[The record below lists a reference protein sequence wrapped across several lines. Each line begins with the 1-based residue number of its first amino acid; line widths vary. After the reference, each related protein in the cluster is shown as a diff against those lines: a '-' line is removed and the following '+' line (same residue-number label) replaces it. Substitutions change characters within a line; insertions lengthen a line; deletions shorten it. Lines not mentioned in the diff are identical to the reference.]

1 MGLWYPCWED
11 CLISSMWSL
20 ASLQFLWEIR
30 SIASIKDEF
39 VSKKTLSM
47 LIHINLC
54 PGPLGLSLKPAC
66 VCPAVPL
73 ARLQRTACPRKS
85 FTGGNLFLLLCTTM
99 SYLCS
104 ILGLLFSVLLEQ
116 RKKLLGFWAIQN
128 HWALHKEADSKA
140 EACPCALERCPELS
154 LNG

>member
-30 SIASIKDEF
+30 SIVSIKDEF

-54 PGPLGLSLKPAC
+54 PGPLSLSLKPAC

-85 FTGGNLFLLLCTTM
+85 FTGGNLFSLLCTTM

-116 RKKLLGFWAIQN
+116 RKKLLGFWATQN
-128 HWALHKEADSKA
+128 HWALHKEADAKA